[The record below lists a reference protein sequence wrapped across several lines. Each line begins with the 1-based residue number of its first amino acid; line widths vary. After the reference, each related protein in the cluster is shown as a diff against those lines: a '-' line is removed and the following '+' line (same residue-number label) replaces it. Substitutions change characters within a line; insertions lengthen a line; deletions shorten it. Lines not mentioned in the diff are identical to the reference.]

1 VGPGGGTHD
10 VEFDG
15 LDGGQVDD
23 LEFLAL
29 GEAVGSEVF
38 REALD
43 ARGGLHASGLIVG
56 REVLDGLY
64 VGYIIKGLGTDNKAR
79 DAPRPQSYAG
89 SLRQGGQLQPRRLLP
104 PF

>member
-10 VEFDG
+10 VEFNG

-23 LEFLAL
+23 LEFLDL

-43 ARGGLHASGLIVG
+43 ALGGLHASRLIICS
-56 REVLDGLY
+56 EVLDGLY
-64 VGYIIKGLGTDNKAR
+64 VGYIRKCLGH
-79 DAPRPQSYAG
+79 
-89 SLRQGGQLQPRRLLP
+89 
-104 PF
+104 